1 MDRASLTG
9 VERHFADDEVIVTK
23 TDPQGRIT
31 YANRVFCRL
40 ADLPERD
47 VIGKPHNVIRHPD
60 MPKCVFRLLWDTIR
74 SGREIFAYVLNRAVN
89 GDHYWVFAHVTPT
102 FAADGTISGYHSNR
116 RTADP
121 RIVGGVIV
129 PLYRMLLDEER
140 KHANSR
146 DGMEAATA
154 LLGKVLRE
162 KGLDYDRFIFS
173 L

>member
-1 MDRASLTG
+1 MDRSSLTQ

-31 YANRVFCRL
+31 YANRVFCRVAGL
-40 ADLPERD
+40 SERD
-47 VIGKPHNVIRHPD
+47 AIGKPHNVIRHPD
-60 MPKCVFRLLWDTIR
+60 MPKCVFKLLWDTIR
-74 SGREIFAYVLNRAVN
+74 SGREIFAYVVNRAVT

-102 FAADGTISGYHSNR
+102 FGPDGAITGYHSNR

-129 PLYRMLLDEER
+129 PVYRMLLEEER